1 MIHILGN
8 CKVNVKLKGELHRKN
23 EHKHLKFV
31 RCETRIKFGKG
42 FVDLGDIFGR
52 DTLTSE

>member
-23 EHKHLKFV
+23 EHKHLRFV
-31 RCETRIKFGKG
+31 KCETRIKFGKG